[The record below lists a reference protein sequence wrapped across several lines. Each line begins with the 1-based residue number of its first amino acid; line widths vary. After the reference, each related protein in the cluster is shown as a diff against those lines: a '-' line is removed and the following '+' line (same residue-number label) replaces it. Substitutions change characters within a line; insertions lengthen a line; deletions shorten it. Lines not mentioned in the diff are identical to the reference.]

1 MSTDA
6 CWSPSSRAYSS
17 FPNLGQASRWE
28 NRLRHELHCDVTNGI
43 GSPRLPGVLPG
54 RRHRRSNHN
63 WIFRMSRMSRMSRRL
78 QMNVLVLRLAHT
90 SAQNQHLV
98 LLYPDHPAHP
108 AHPKNYQLLL
118 SLRRL
123 CVWNA

>member
-1 MSTDA
+1 
-6 CWSPSSRAYSS
+6 
-17 FPNLGQASRWE
+17 
-28 NRLRHELHCDVTNGI
+28 
-43 GSPRLPGVLPG
+43 
-54 RRHRRSNHN
+54 
-63 WIFRMSRMSRMSRRL
+63 MSRMSRMSRRL